1 MPTADAT
8 YKLAPGQ
15 AVEGPASLTPGK
27 HTLRFDAA
35 VGSEELEPGLV
46 LLNPGTELPEL
57 GESLNQLFESE
68 APPKGAAAQVPGQIV
83 YGGFDLNSVTIFYLT
98 VDLKPGN
105 YYIVAEDADAE
116 DAPQPPKEILNVKV
130 A

>member
-1 MPTADAT
+1 M
-8 YKLAPGQ
+8 
-15 AVEGPASLTPGK
+15 
-27 HTLRFDAA
+27 
-35 VGSEELEPGLV
+35 GSEELEPGLV

-83 YGGFDLNSVTIFYLT
+83 YGGFDLNSVTTFYLT

-116 DAPQPPKEILNVKV
+116 DTPAASEGDPQRQGGVTAQVGPSGAHRRLTLPSQFWSRVGQPRR
-130 A
+130 